1 MWLFCVCVRVR
12 VCCCVTCESRI
23 ANERTINKNGCSSQR
38 ERVSKRS
45 LIWCSYTH
53 SVTERIRNVF
63 TENMFYQQQE
73 LCGVSLIL
81 FVPATFFYDMKLKDW
96 ICVIVCHLSLR
107 RNLWPI
113 FLYVSTFIA
122 LLVNVGVAT
131 ERTPVGHF
139 QTLPTFFWPLSDPAA
154 FSQINIV
161 PRTDWC
167 PHPVLCL
174 DKWTLK
180 SNYINT
186 FHSVTGGVSS
196 LPLHY
201 IYVIT

>member
-113 FLYVSTFIA
+113 FFVCFHFYSTSSKRWSSYRENTSWA
-122 LLVNVGVAT
+122 LSDFAHILLAS
-131 ERTPVGHF
+131 
-139 QTLPTFFWPLSDPAA
+139 FWPCCILSD
-154 FSQINIV
+154 
-161 PRTDWC
+161 
-167 PHPVLCL
+167 
-174 DKWTLK
+174 K
-180 SNYINT
+180 
-186 FHSVTGGVSS
+186 HSS
-196 LPLHY
+196 
-201 IYVIT
+201 